1 MADDSLFFDDISTH
15 LYQNQVSEPIYLM
28 KPSRGSTL

>member
-1 MADDSLFFDDISTH
+1 MADDFLFFLH
-15 LYQNQVSEPIYLM
+15 QNQVSEPIYLM